1 MQIISIINQ
10 KGGVGKTTTVINLAA
25 GLSQQNKKILVIDLD
40 PQGNAT
46 TGLGLSNME
55 NSTDTIYGVLNGTK
69 EISEVIKKTQFENL
83 DLITSNVDLSGLE
96 VETAEDA
103 NRAFILK
110 LKLTSYLNNSRG
122 LYDYILIDC
131 PPSLSLLT
139 VMALV
144 SSHSLVVPLQT
155 EFFALEGLTQLMKTI
170 ERIKVSLNPELMI
183 RGILLTMYD
192 KRNKLSSQVEKEAR
206 DYFNEK
212 VYSTVIPRNVRL
224 SEAPSHGMPVLI
236 YDKSCPGS
244 KSYFSFTDEF
254 INQET
259 TIGSACI
266 MDSNKI
272 KKGLG
277 RGLSSLIGET
287 KVETLKNQLSISD
300 LIPNKYQPRKI
311 FDEDNLNDLT
321 NSIKE
326 RGILQ
331 PIIVRKSNDDKSKFE
346 IIAGERRWLA
356 AQKAGLHTVPVV
368 ITEADDLKSL
378 EFAIVENVQR
388 HDLNPLEEAQG
399 YKRLIDE
406 FNYDQEK
413 VSKFIGKS
421 RSHITNSLRLLTLPL
436 EVIKLIETQKL
447 TAGHAK
453 ILVGLENS
461 SFVANKIVE
470 KKLSVRQAESFVK
483 IFKNKRQ
490 KPNNVKDAN
499 IKDLE
504 ISVSNKIGLN
514 VLIKNKKNNKGKIT
528 FEYKGLDQLNKI
540 IDIIKSNY

>member
-1 MQIISIINQ
+1 
-10 KGGVGKTTTVINLAA
+10 
-25 GLSQQNKKILVIDLD
+25 
-40 PQGNAT
+40 
-46 TGLGLSNME
+46 
-55 NSTDTIYGVLNGTK
+55 
-69 EISEVIKKTQFENL
+69 
-83 DLITSNVDLSGLE
+83 
-96 VETAEDA
+96 
-103 NRAFILK
+103 
-110 LKLTSYLNNSRG
+110 
-122 LYDYILIDC
+122 
-131 PPSLSLLT
+131 
-139 VMALV
+139 
-144 SSHSLVVPLQT
+144 
-155 EFFALEGLTQLMKTI
+155 
-170 ERIKVSLNPELMI
+170 
-183 RGILLTMYD
+183 
-192 KRNKLSSQVEKEAR
+192 
-206 DYFNEK
+206 
-212 VYSTVIPRNVRL
+212 
-224 SEAPSHGMPVLI
+224 
-236 YDKSCPGS
+236 
-244 KSYFSFTDEF
+244 
-254 INQET
+254 
-259 TIGSACI
+259 

-287 KVETLKNQLSISD
+287 KVETPKNQLSISD

-311 FDEDNLNDLT
+311 FDDDNLNDLT

-331 PIIVRKSNDDKSKFE
+331 PIIVRKSNDDKLKFE

-356 AQKAGLHTVPVV
+356 AQKAGLHTVPVI

-388 HDLNPLEEAQG
+388 HDLNSLEEAQG

-483 IFKNKRQ
+483 IFKNKKQ

-514 VLIKNKKNNKGKIT
+514 VLIKNNKNNKGKIS